1 MLGAPRHDHVL
12 YHVLLGVQDYVSEL
26 SEILTHNLRVVV
38 LIEEYLL
45 RGAHEDLG
53 VLQELLEERV
63 QDPIVEVFRL

>member
-1 MLGAPRHDHVL
+1 
-12 YHVLLGVQDYVSEL
+12 
-26 SEILTHNLRVVV
+26 V